1 MNKSCPHILQLLNRK
16 AALNLPAGIVEFIS
30 GEWGLEGERLLK
42 LADAR
47 IASLIASTSE
57 KIVGDA
63 YRSDLS
69 GVGTEHKLAELLCE
83 ITLADALVRISD
95 GKPDFHP
102 QNVLGKYCDVKVVFD
117 GGDVYGEVKRLADTW
132 EGGVRSLAKSITAP
146 KPSNVNRPR
155 AMDLYEKLKG
165 VHAQFPLGA
174 LNILFLFQPSVWNGS
189 VYIKQALFG
198 DASALTESTEM
209 TVHDD
214 GLFALD
220 EWRNVTACAH
230 SRVNADGTLSIV
242 QIWSNP
248 KANVT
253 LVDNVRERLALAV

>member
-57 KIVGDA
+57 TIVGDA

-155 AMDLYEKLKG
+155 AMDLYE
-165 VHAQFPLGA
+165 
-174 LNILFLFQPSVWNGS
+174 N
-189 VYIKQALFG
+189 
-198 DASALTESTEM
+198 
-209 TVHDD
+209 
-214 GLFALD
+214 
-220 EWRNVTACAH
+220 
-230 SRVNADGTLSIV
+230 
-242 QIWSNP
+242 
-248 KANVT
+248 
-253 LVDNVRERLALAV
+253 